1 MLRSPALAAAV
12 AGLALLAAA
21 PAEAKTTKAC
31 KSSDLQFPFM
41 PGGPKFFGVHKLK
54 VSGGTCATAH
64 RVAKDWKKRFEANL
78 HKGSD
83 KLPKHVDGF
92 TFSQVEVHA
101 AQTFGMKG
109 VLGATTIRFKYV
121 IPNG

>member
-12 AGLALLAAA
+12 AGLALRAAA
-21 PAEAKTTKAC
+21 PAEARATKAC

-78 HKGSD
+78 NKGSE

-92 TFSQVEVHA
+92 TFSQVQVHA

-109 VLGATTIRFKYV
+109 VRGATTIRFNYV
-121 IPNG
+121 